1 MGKASICII
10 SPEIENL
17 KMEKKNY
24 QRNNSKKTQKTEFRR
39 IVSRIH

>member
-17 KMEKKNY
+17 KMEKKIIKEITAKKPKK
-24 QRNNSKKTQKTEFRR
+24 QNSEE
-39 IVSRIH
+39 